1 MEGEGTMGGVKPYK
15 VPAGEGE
22 DILIEKKSRF
32 IGHVYKVETVEE
44 INEILAAQRKKYWD
58 ASHVVY
64 AYILHDGTMRFS
76 DDGEPQGT
84 SGMPTLDVFRKEEVF
99 DVLCTVVRYFGGTL
113 LGAGGLVRAYG
124 KTAKMA
130 LDAAGVAMMRPH
142 LEVLVDCPYNLL
154 EIVRKRFDAFDA
166 SEESAEFGAS
176 VLLTLY
182 MPSEQFEAFS
192 ADIIDLTNG
201 AVEPM
206 AGEEKLF
213 ARRIK

>member
-1 MEGEGTMGGVKPYK
+1 MGGVKPYK

>member
-1 MEGEGTMGGVKPYK
+1 MGGIKPYK

-22 DILIEKKSRF
+22 DVLIEKKSRF
-32 IGHVYKVETVEE
+32 IGHVYPVETVEQ
-44 INEILAAQRKKYWD
+44 IQEILAAQRKKYWD

-64 AYILHDGTMRFS
+64 AYILKDGAMRFS

-84 SGMPTLDVFRKEEVF
+84 SGMPTLDVFRKEEVCN
-99 DVLCTVVRYFGGTL
+99 VLCTVVRYFGGTL

-130 LDAAGVAMMRPH
+130 LDAAGIAAMQPH

-154 EIVRKRFDAFDA
+154 EIVRKRFSAFEA
-166 SEESAEFGAS
+166 AEESAEFGAS

-182 MPSEQFEAFS
+182 MPTGRF
-192 ADIIDLTNG
+192 ADFRAEIIDLTSG
-201 AVEPM
+201 VVEPL
-206 AGEEKLF
+206 AGEEKMF
-213 ARRIK
+213 ARRIEEARA

>member
-1 MEGEGTMGGVKPYK
+1 MGGIKPYK

-182 MPSEQFEAFS
+182 MPSEQFDAFS

>member
-1 MEGEGTMGGVKPYK
+1 MGGIKPYK

-44 INEILAAQRKKYWD
+44 INEILTAQRKKYWD

-182 MPSEQFEAFS
+182 MPSEQFDAFS

>member
-1 MEGEGTMGGVKPYK
+1 MGGVKPYK

-64 AYILHDGTMRFS
+64 AYILHDGTMRFP